1 MQILMVL
8 LHLQPVATETSCQIS
23 LSLPGLGKE
32 STTDPWQF
40 LLHRD
45 GSAVTDRYKGSYD

>member
-8 LHLQPVATETSCQIS
+8 LHLQPVATETFCQIS
-23 LSLPGLGKE
+23 LSLPGLGKA

-40 LLHRD
+40 LLQIN
-45 GSAVTDRYKGSYD
+45 GSAVTDLYKD